1 MIGILI
7 LGVSLLVAYTIYWR
21 QRVREDENYKLHH
34 EQLYPIAYI
43 GDCKDS
49 SEKEA
54 WGVSMTGNLF
64 TDLNG
69 GCKVNTEDYL
79 GFIIK
84 GAGTDNI
91 FLNDDLIFVKKTD
104 SKDLTTFPKLVIVET
119 KGHYLVRKA
128 VRRTKS
134 GRLITIKD
142 LNGKENKD
150 DREYRS
156 RIVGIVDYDF
166 KTN

>member
-7 LGVSLLVAYTIYWR
+7 LGVILLVAYIIYWR
-21 QRVREDENYKLHH
+21 KKEREDENYKLHH

-54 WGVSMTGNLF
+54 WGVSMTGNFF
-64 TDLNG
+64 TNLNG
-69 GCKVNTEDYL
+69 GSKINTKDYL

-84 GAGTDNI
+84 GATDNI
-91 FLNDDLIFVKKTD
+91 SSLNDDLIFVKKAD
-104 SKDLTTFPKLVIVET
+104 LKDLTTFPKLVIIRT

-128 VRRTKS
+128 IRKTKS

-150 DREYRS
+150 NREYRS
-156 RIVGIVDYDF
+156 KIVGVVDFDF

>member
-7 LGVSLLVAYTIYWR
+7 LGVILLVAYFIYWR
-21 QRVREDENYKLHH
+21 QRVREDEEVYKLLH
-34 EQLYPIAYI
+34 EQSYPIAYI

-54 WGVSMTGNLF
+54 WGVSMTGNFF
-64 TDLNG
+64 TNSE